1 MNEGLQNLIELEK
14 LEISELIIS
23 KIKQKCQSE
32 LDDTDIKKQSLC
44 EINEDYYIFGKVSLA
59 KEILK
64 EINKLSKLKRV
75 EL

>member
-1 MNEGLQNLIELEK
+1 MNEGLQNLVELEK
-14 LEISELIIS
+14 SELIIS
-23 KIKQKCQSE
+23 RIKQKCQSE

-64 EINKLSKLKRV
+64 EINKLSKLKKV
-75 EL
+75 NL

>member
-1 MNEGLQNLIELEK
+1 MNEGLQNLVELEK
-14 LEISELIIS
+14 FELIIS

-64 EINKLSKLKRV
+64 EINKLSKLKKV
-75 EL
+75 NL

>member
-1 MNEGLQNLIELEK
+1 MNEGLQNLVELEK
-14 LEISELIIS
+14 SELIIS

-64 EINKLSKLKRV
+64 EINKLSKLKKV
-75 EL
+75 NL